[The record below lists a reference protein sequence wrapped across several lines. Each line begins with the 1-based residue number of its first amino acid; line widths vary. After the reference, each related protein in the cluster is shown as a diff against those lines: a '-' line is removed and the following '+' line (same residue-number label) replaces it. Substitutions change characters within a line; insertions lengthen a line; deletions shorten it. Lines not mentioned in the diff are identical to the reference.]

1 MTWTYRTSQPAKVD
15 GQAAQEMSGQ
25 DKVAAAAQ
33 PQTKEDQEANYSA
46 EIAEGQQEKQGQH
59 KYENVSLVC
68 ADAWYSGC
76 FASNDR
82 PLSAIACFYFY
93 FCKIKLQQ
101 LADVDADCSCKGQ
114 LSMSS

>member
-59 KYENVSLVC
+59 KYEDVSLVC
-68 ADAWYSGC
+68 ADAILRLLC
-76 FASNDR
+76 IKR
-82 PLSAIACFYFY
+82 PSAECYCVLLLLFLQDQAAAAC
-93 FCKIKLQQ
+93 
-101 LADVDADCSCKGQ
+101 
-114 LSMSS
+114 